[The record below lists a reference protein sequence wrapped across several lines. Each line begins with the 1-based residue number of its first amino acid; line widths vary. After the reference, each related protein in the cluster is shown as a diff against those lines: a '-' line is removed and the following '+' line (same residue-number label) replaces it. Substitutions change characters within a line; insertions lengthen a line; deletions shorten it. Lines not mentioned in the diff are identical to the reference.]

1 MSKAIRDSLRTTL
14 LAAAPVA
21 ALVSTR
27 VTIGRG
33 NVTGSAGWPAIFIYP
48 EREEIDTHTMSVS
61 RQQLRT
67 VTMVIDYW
75 VKPASA
81 ATPVE
86 DSIDDGAQKI
96 ATAALANTTQGGLC
110 ADTVLTSLDYT
121 VEAAEDGRFGVG
133 RLTFAITYFTRE
145 Y

>member
-1 MSKAIRDSLRTTL
+1 MSKVIRDSIRTTL
-14 LAAAPVA
+14 LASGPVA

-33 NVTGSAGWPAIFIYP
+33 NLTGSATWPAIFLYP
-48 EREEIDTHTMSVS
+48 EREEIDTHTLSVS
-61 RQQLRT
+61 RQQMRT
-67 VTMVIDYW
+67 ITLAIDYW

-86 DSIDDGAQKI
+86 DAIDDGAQKI
-96 ATAALANTTQGGLC
+96 ATAVLASTTQGGLC

-133 RLTFAITYFTRE
+133 RLTFAITYFTR
-145 Y
+145 